1 MTPPRRKNGRRPRPR
16 GGVPVV
22 VVTWPWYVTSAPP
35 TRGCSPCSRR
45 RTREPPVGP
54 AHAGVFRGIPRSVG
68 SPRSRPRPRGGV
80 PRLVEAGRLACESA
94 PPTRGCSGFGIA
106 AEFGADVGPAHA
118 GVFPFLDP
126 FSTAPWS
133 SAPPTRGCSAGRRR
147 QRAAVRVGPAHAGV
161 FRRRRCRRPLG
172 RCRPR
177 PRGGVPR
184 IEGTEGTDTRSAP
197 PTRGCS
203 PSHVLTLLETD
214 VGPAHAGVFRCA
226 SSKRRSSWS
235 RPRPRGGVPE
245 LAGPSPPCG
254 VGPAHA
260 GVFQRPE
267 PSSRRRRR
275 RPRPRGGVPDVA
287 GWTLDGYVS
296 APPTRGCSVAA
307 RLTWCAMSVGPAHA
321 GVFPCAHARGFAV
334 HSRPRPRGGVPVPG
348 TVPVPPMV
356 SAPPT
361 RGCSGDPLRVPVP
374 QRVGPAHAG
383 VFP

>member
-1 MTPPRRKNGRRPRPR
+1 MSRHRATCVGPAHAGVFRGMTPPRRKNGRRPRPR

-245 LAGPSPPCG
+245 LAKGPPR
-254 VGPAHA
+254 HA
-260 GVFQRPE
+260 
-267 PSSRRRRR
+267 
-275 RPRPRGGVPDVA
+275 A
-287 GWTLDGYVS
+287 S
-296 APPTRGCSVAA
+296 APPTRGCSSGLSLLLAGGV
-307 RLTWCAMSVGPAHA
+307 VGPAHA
-321 GVFPCAHARGFAV
+321 GVFPMLRDGRSTVTC
-334 HSRPRPRGGVPVPG
+334 RPRPRGGVP
-348 TVPVPPMV
+348 
-356 SAPPT
+356 
-361 RGCSGDPLRVPVP
+361 
-374 QRVGPAHAG
+374 
-383 VFP
+383 